1 MVIWNSF
8 QSFLSVCDFLSAVL
22 PDFVQCNVHSFSFSE
37 QMLTYKSQNIF
48 TAVTGFGHTN
58 QGLPSYT
65 LKQGHIEIK
74 RTQV

>member
-1 MVIWNSF
+1 
-8 QSFLSVCDFLSAVL
+8 
-22 PDFVQCNVHSFSFSE
+22 
-37 QMLTYKSQNIF
+37 MLTYKSRHIF